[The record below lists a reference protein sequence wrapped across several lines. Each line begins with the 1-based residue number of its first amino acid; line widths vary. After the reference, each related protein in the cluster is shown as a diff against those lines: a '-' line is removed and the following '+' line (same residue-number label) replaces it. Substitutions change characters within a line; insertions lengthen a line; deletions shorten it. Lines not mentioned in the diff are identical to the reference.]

1 MNQKEKTDM
10 HRYYMEDEL
19 YKCES
24 IENKLIELE
33 HQKHLR
39 LAYIQEKKK
48 QAERTG
54 YNWN

>member
-1 MNQKEKTDM
+1 MKKKEKTDM
-10 HRYYMEDEL
+10 YKYHMEDEL

-24 IENKLIELE
+24 IENELIERE

-39 LAYIQEKKK
+39 LAYIQEKK
-48 QAERTG
+48 QVERTG

>member
-1 MNQKEKTDM
+1 MKKKEKTDM
-10 HRYYMEDEL
+10 YRYYMEDEL

-24 IENKLIELE
+24 IENELIERE

-39 LAYIQEKKK
+39 LAYIQEKK
-48 QAERTG
+48 QVETTG

>member
-24 IENKLIELE
+24 IENKLIERE

-39 LAYIQEKKK
+39 LAYIQEKK

-54 YNWN
+54 YNLK

>member
-10 HRYYMEDEL
+10 YRYYMEDEL

-39 LAYIQEKKK
+39 LAYIQEKK
-48 QAERTG
+48 QVERTG

>member
-10 HRYYMEDEL
+10 HRYYMEDEP

-24 IENKLIELE
+24 IENKLIERE

-39 LAYIQEKKK
+39 LAYIQEKK

>member
-1 MNQKEKTDM
+1 MKKKEKTDM
-10 HRYYMEDEL
+10 YRYHMEDEL

-24 IENKLIELE
+24 IENELIERE

-39 LAYIQEKKK
+39 LAYIQEKK
-48 QAERTG
+48 QVERTG